1 MNGNAFKSISENL
14 TQLLISVMVDSP
26 ACFILPLCWNQYESM
41 VQYRLEDVGVEM
53 IPEFKRLC
61 QRNLQL
67 HQSAVDDLYYSQH
80 AEQQQ
85 IIALL
90 DDFPPQADLG
100 SMARTC
106 LETFKD
112 RSSIISTSLCWATS
126 PSRNGSFR
134 IYTVVRLF
142 RMWAKLHV
150 EVEGP
155 LLDFLPIHINMPLL
169 QKVNVFKV
177 LAELVH
183 SKNISVSKYLQR
195 LMAKGTLAGCK
206 SRDGV
211 CAYCVYRNYMTKGC
225 SHFRLMCSGF
235 SSSP

>member
-1 MNGNAFKSISENL
+1 
-14 TQLLISVMVDSP
+14 MVDSP
-26 ACFILPLCWNQYESM
+26 ACFILPLCWDQYQSM
-41 VQYRLEDVGVEM
+41 VRDRLKNVGMEM

-67 HQSAVDDLYYSQH
+67 HHSAVDDLHYSQH

-85 IIALL
+85 LIAVL
-90 DDFPPQADLG
+90 DELPPQADLG

-106 LETFKD
+106 LEKFKD
-112 RSSIISTSLCWATS
+112 RSSIISTCLCWATS
-126 PSRNGSFR
+126 PTRGGSFR
-134 IYTVVRLF
+134 TYIVVRLF

-155 LLDFLPIHINMPLL
+155 LLDFLSIHINMPPL

-183 SKNISVSKYLQR
+183 SKNISVIKYLQR

-211 CAYCVYRNYMTKGC
+211 CACYNYRNSITKGC

-235 SSSP
+235 SSSL